1 MKTVAVQHGQS
12 AYDVCNAVYGTQ
24 DLLVKFCVDN
34 GITDANAPLPI
45 SVAVYDETL
54 VSLQGVRGGYATL
67 VTPGTCPI
75 ITGLSQDEVTD
86 TSVVF
91 SWRNTPTLRYE
102 YAINDT
108 GDTPTSWAA
117 TGSNSRT
124 ITGLTAATEYHFFVR
139 AGCGNTHSAPKSI
152 TFETL
157 P

>member
-1 MKTVAVQHGQS
+1 MRTVPVQYGQS

-67 VTPGTCPI
+67 VTPGTCPL
-75 ITGLSQDEVTD
+75 ITGLVVDSLTD
-86 TSVVF
+86 TSVGI

-108 GDTPTSWAA
+108 GDAPTTWTS
-117 TGSNSRT
+117 TGSTART
-124 ITGLTAATEYHFFVR
+124 ITGLDAETEYYFFVR
-139 AGCGNTHSAPKSI
+139 AVCGNTYSAPASI
-152 TFETL
+152 SFETL

>member
-34 GITDANAPLPI
+34 GIADANAPLPI
-45 SVAVYDETL
+45 AVAVYDETL

-67 VTPGTCPI
+67 VTPGTCSI
-75 ITGLSQDEVTD
+75 ITGLSVDGITDEQATFTWD
-86 TSVVF
+86 S
-91 SWRNTPTLRYE
+91 TPSLRYE

-108 GDTPTSWAA
+108 GATPTAWTQ
-117 TGSNSRT
+117 TGSTART
-124 ITGLTAATEYHFFVR
+124 ISGLDAATEYHFFVR
-139 AGCGNTHSAPKSI
+139 AVCGSTPTSI